1 VGKRRHVFSVE
12 DNAAMAEANAAIFH
26 RGFTLIP
33 RLYSIIERWHIPL
46 ENQEIKPYGAS
57 VALAKAFEQGK
68 S

>member
-1 VGKRRHVFSVE
+1 ME
-12 DNAAMAEANAAIFH
+12 DANMGIELAIYMS
-26 RGFTLIP
+26 IP